1 MGNFLVESL
10 YSSGGKKGT
19 RDLLQMSFKCC
30 LCFDS
35 SKEAKLKMIRDK

>member
-19 RDLLQMSFKCC
+19 RDLLQMSFNAAFV
-30 LCFDS
+30 LIP
-35 SKEAKLKMIRDK
+35 ARKLN